1 MASNLSALAQ
11 KIADAIKEQ
20 NRRKYEE
27 IYFESLDET
36 LKIHSLT
43 EDEYLEINEKSKG
56 DGKLMERMIY
66 EACDPLREKAKE
78 LVKAVVITSGWEATG
93 FLSLP
98 DKGKVLAAIN
108 RLSGRGA
115 KSKVIIGEAVEALK
129 NSSGGATAPD
139 TQAEV

>member
-1 MASNLSALAQ
+1 M
-11 KIADAIKEQ
+11 
-20 NRRKYEE
+20 
-27 IYFESLDET
+27 
-36 LKIHSLT
+36 
-43 EDEYLEINEKSKG
+43 EINEKSKG

-78 LVKAVVITSGWEATG
+78 LVKAGVITSGWEATG

-108 RLSGRGA
+108 RRSGRGA